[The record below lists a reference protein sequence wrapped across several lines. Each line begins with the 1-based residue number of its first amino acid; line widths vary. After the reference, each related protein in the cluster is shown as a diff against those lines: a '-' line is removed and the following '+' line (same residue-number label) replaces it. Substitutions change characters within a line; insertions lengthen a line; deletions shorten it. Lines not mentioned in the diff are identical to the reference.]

1 MSTKKEL
8 ANDMK
13 TAAIAAL
20 TLGATSFGAPEAS
33 AAVSDAEMEAKTE
46 FVTDVTTSNIADDA
60 IAFEQSE
67 HPSYYPTADAY
78 ARANGLVRDSRLSRG
93 LTPPNREWS
102 GYAGAYIN
110 YNVPP
115 DSYDRVV
122 FLPNDMQSDYNRIR
136 SCRVVDAN
144 VWKNEHREAY
154 FVPQNAY
161 HHGNGHYGNG
171 YHGHG
176 HYGPGSGSEAGR
188 VIREVGE
195 GLHHVGHAV
204 EHFSNLLRGRD
215 GR

>member
-1 MSTKKEL
+1 MSTRDKL

-13 TAAIAAL
+13 TAAVAAL

-78 ARANGLVRDSRLSRG
+78 ARANGLVRDARLSRG

-110 YNVPP
+110 YNVP
-115 DSYDRVV
+115 SNSSDRVV

-136 SCRVVDAN
+136 SCRVVDAQI
-144 VWKNEHREAY
+144 WQRDGSQTY
-154 FVPQNAY
+154 FMPQHEYNY
-161 HHGNGHYGNG
+161 
-171 YHGHG
+171 GHG
-176 HYGPGSGSEAGR
+176 HYGDGHYGHGHYGHGGRAGETMRRIDEAAHGIGQVVDGLNHLFNAGR
-188 VIREVGE
+188 DR
-195 GLHHVGHAV
+195 
-204 EHFSNLLRGRD
+204 
-215 GR
+215 